1 MISRRLTAFNTA
13 TASSNKI
20 HDDRT
25 ARELGF
31 RGGLVP
37 GVEVHGYLC
46 WGPVRTWG
54 ERWLTG
60 GVISSRY
67 NAPTYDGALVT
78 VTFDEQTGE
87 ATVASDNGV
96 EAVAECSMPGLQPV
110 APAAVDFPHLALP
123 QTRPV
128 ASEHSLSVGHHLG
141 SVDVSF
147 PDAKAAT
154 YLADVREELPIYT
167 ELGVAHPGWV
177 LGLANTLLKENVV
190 LGPWIHVG
198 STVHNFAMIHHGQL
212 VSARGSVSAQ
222 YEKSGH
228 RFVELDVAV
237 FADNVAAARIHHVAI
252 YEPRQLREAGRGSAA
267 P

>member
-1 MISRRLTAFNTA
+1 MISRQLTAFNTA
-13 TASSNKI
+13 TESSNKI

-25 ARELGF
+25 AKEFGF

-37 GVEVHGYLC
+37 GVEVHGYLS
-46 WGPVRTWG
+46 WGAVRTWG
-54 ERWLTG
+54 ERWLAG

-78 VTFDEQTGE
+78 VTFDELTGE
-87 ATVASDNGV
+87 ATASTDGSV
-96 EAVAECSMPGLQPV
+96 DAVATCSVPGLQPV
-110 APAAVDFPHLALP
+110 APAAIDFPQLP
-123 QTRPV
+123 LPVERPK

-141 SVDVSF
+141 SIDVVF
-147 PDAKAAT
+147 PDQKAAT

-177 LGLANTLLKENVV
+177 LGLANEMLKQNVV

-198 STVHNFAMIHHGQL
+198 STVHNFAMIHRGQL
-212 VSARGSVSAQ
+212 VSARGSVSAR
-222 YEKSGH
+222 YEKRGH

-237 FADNVAAARIHHVAI
+237 FADENAAARIHHVAI
-252 YEPRQLREAGRGSAA
+252 YQPRQVRQSGR
-267 P
+267 